1 MMAGERSNATDKKN
15 ATANEKNTTMGKGN
29 AATKGRNAAEDGR
42 RSTVGK
48 RKTAADGKNVT
59 TREKNATV
67 GRRRAVEKEK
77 DAAMDERS
85 NATDKRNSA
94 TRGKNATAG
103 KGDAIEKGRDAAA
116 GERRVTAG
124 KKRAA
129 VGESNAF
136 PNVLF
141 HFLEKMGVGR
151 DTFSL
156 FLFTFARKHRTLGA
170 SKVLAGIN
178 NSPHFT
184 HKIDIKPH
192 NLMKRTHTFQ
202 LKALTFLLLSFCF
215 LTAQAQRKFR
225 FGLGINY
232 ALPIERYTSGE
243 TRLGVYLNGTYRLA
257 DRLDVGLTASLD
269 EPSYAIHE
277 PDGTV
282 LCYETYALSFVPNV
296 TYAFPLKTPKVL
308 PFVGMGLGVSFDNIK
323 GGVFSDGHKLHPVAV
338 PMAGV
343 RFFKHIDLVARYYIT
358 DKKFDRLT
366 LSLGY
371 TF

>member
-1 MMAGERSNATDKKN
+1 
-15 ATANEKNTTMGKGN
+15 
-29 AATKGRNAAEDGR
+29 
-42 RSTVGK
+42 
-48 RKTAADGKNVT
+48 
-59 TREKNATV
+59 
-67 GRRRAVEKEK
+67 
-77 DAAMDERS
+77 
-85 NATDKRNSA
+85 
-94 TRGKNATAG
+94 
-103 KGDAIEKGRDAAA
+103 
-116 GERRVTAG
+116 
-124 KKRAA
+124 
-129 VGESNAF
+129 
-136 PNVLF
+136 
-141 HFLEKMGVGR
+141 MGVGR

-170 SKVLAGIN
+170 SKVLAGIK

-269 EPSYAIHE
+269 EPSYAVHE

-308 PFVGMGLGVSFDNIK
+308 P
-323 GGVFSDGHKLHPVAV
+323 SDGHKLHPVAV
-338 PMAGV
+338 PMAGI